1 MSHSTDSRAPHRF
14 IRPLIG
20 ISLLAGLVSVPA
32 TGAAQRPAVAGMTR
46 SGPVIESAGPSVKVD
61 NATFVIPDGHVF
73 KAVFEINRGDTTVVS
88 EQLTTVARFFNIH
101 ARHGI
106 ARERLLAAAVIH
118 GSGWMALL
126 SDAAFGARFGGKAN
140 PSRPLVEE
148 LLANGVQL
156 VFCGQTA
163 GMRGVKAEELLPGGK
178 LGVSAMSALN
188 VFQAQ
193 GYQFNPW

>member
-1 MSHSTDSRAPHRF
+1 MTRSLVSRPPRRLL
-14 IRPLIG
+14 RPLAG
-20 ISLLAGLVSVPA
+20 LSLLAGIVALPA
-32 TGAAQRPAVAGMTR
+32 SSAAQPPAVAGMTR

-61 NATFVIPDGHVF
+61 KVTFAVPEGHVF
-73 KAVFEINRGDTTVVS
+73 KAVFEINRGDTTIVN
-88 EQLTTVARFFNIH
+88 EQLTTIARYLNIH

-106 ARERLLAAAVIH
+106 SRDRVQAAAVIH
-118 GSGWMALL
+118 GSGWIALL

-148 LLANGVQL
+148 LMANGVQL
-156 VFCGQTA
+156 VFCGQTS
-163 GMRGVKAEELLPGGK
+163 GMRGVKAEELQPGVK
-178 LGVSAMSALN
+178 VAVSAMTALN